1 MKKLAWA
8 ARGMSAVSGA
18 VLLGT
23 LMVPSAVAD
32 EGPGSTMDPSS
43 SMVAGKKCGA
53 RDVSSAAPDFI
64 NFPNGVIFRVA
75 SDAQGNSFLN
85 DSRSPGVWINLGVLA
100 NAPTCVIGT
109 ATSVTE
115 HNPGLLY
122 ITLLTQNGAQHEAV
136 CTTSSTA
143 FVPSNIVAACGA
155 GFSPLPN
162 TPVKR

>member
-1 MKKLAWA
+1 MRKLAWA

-23 LMVPSAVAD
+23 LMVPTALAD
-32 EGPGSTMDPSS
+32 EGPGSTADRSS
-43 SMVAGKKCGA
+43 SMAEGKKCGA

-64 NFPNGVIFRVA
+64 ALSGVVFRVA

-85 DSRSPGVWINLGVLA
+85 DNRNPGVWINLGALA

-109 ATSVTE
+109 AASVTE
-115 HNPGLLY
+115 AATGRLV

-143 FVPSNIVAACGA
+143 FTPTNIVAACGA
-155 GFSPLPN
+155 GFSLLPN
-162 TPVKR
+162 TPVMK

>member
-23 LMVPSAVAD
+23 LMAPSAVAD
-32 EGPGSTMDPSS
+32 DGPGSTMDPSS

-53 RDVSSAAPDFI
+53 RDVSSAAPDFVALS
-64 NFPNGVIFRVA
+64 GVVFRVA

-85 DSRSPGVWINLGVLA
+85 DSRTPGVWINLGALA
-100 NAPTCVIGT
+100 GAPTCVIGT

-115 HNPGLLY
+115 AAVGRLVV
-122 ITLLTQNGAQHEAV
+122 TLLTENGAQHEAV

-143 FVPSNIVAACGA
+143 FTPSNIVAACGS
-155 GFSPLPN
+155 GFSLLPN
-162 TPVKR
+162 TPVMR